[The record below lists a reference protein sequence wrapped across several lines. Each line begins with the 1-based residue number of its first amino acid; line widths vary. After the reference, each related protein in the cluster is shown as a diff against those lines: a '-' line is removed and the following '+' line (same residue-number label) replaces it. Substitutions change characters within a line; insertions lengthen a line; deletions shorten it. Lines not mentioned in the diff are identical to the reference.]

1 MGIPDELYHPILR
14 LRLCSP
20 NESATFDFPEPAG
33 SATTC
38 AASINIWRAR
48 RSSRVRGSRPARG
61 LQTDPRR
68 RRGDGLC
75 WVPQRGCSSARFAQR
90 SSSTRL
96 AYRAELSRLAGLQP
110 GFDRFGVGAEYELI
124 APNCRQDEALL
135 LVGNRYAPAGY
146 AWVFPWGAGRVRV
159 GVGLL
164 HSDTR
169 EDARKLITSFI
180 DDLHTFGVDVRGCE
194 ITEKHFG
201 LIPAVGLAPRLAG
214 DGIMAAGD
222 AAGVATLVVGEGIRL
237 SMVSGEMAGSA
248 AVSALA
254 QGRADAAVL
263 GDYETRFRAK
273 FAHDLRIGTVINKR
287 IASWTD
293 AKWDEGVAFCARS
306 RRARPSRCSPDFSAR
321 DVVPWLA
328 AVAPRAA
335 SWRAGP
341 SRPSATTCADDEPD
355 CGAGLQRE
363 ASGHPARGPSD
374 VTGCPQ
380 EAIVPT

>member
-1 MGIPDELYHPILR
+1 MTG
-14 LRLCSP
+14 
-20 NESATFDFPEPAG
+20 
-33 SATTC
+33 
-38 AASINIWRAR
+38 
-48 RSSRVRGSRPARG
+48 
-61 LQTDPRR
+61 
-68 RRGDGLC
+68 C
-75 WVPQRGCSSARFAQR
+75 WVR
-90 SSSTRL
+90 SGGVERAVRAKIVIDATG
-96 AYRAELSRLAGLQP
+96 YRAELSRLAGLHP

-293 AKWDEGVAFCARS
+293 AKWDGGVAFLRTIPARTLVALLQS
-306 RRARPSRCSPDFSAR
+306 DFSAR

-328 AVAPRAA
+328 LQPRH
-335 SWRAGP
+335 WPR
-341 SRPSATTCADDEPD
+341 
-355 CGAGLQRE
+355 L
-363 ASGHPARGPSD
+363 ARWTFKTVRDYVRG
-374 VTGCPQ
+374 
-380 EAIVPT
+380 